1 MYEKMRVLLTF
12 LALPVALNAQEIAIS
27 EQRTLINRPTA
38 GSLERGSYDIEL
50 RMYPGGGLLGA
61 IAVGL
66 TERITFGTS
75 FGGLNIIGE
84 GDVIWNPRP
93 EANIKYRLMEET
105 YSAPALSIG
114 FNGQGFGEWAD
125 SLKRYQIKSPGVYA
139 ALSKNYSMIGNLG
152 FHAGINL
159 SLENDDGDG
168 DVNLWV
174 GFDKSI
180 NEEISFL
187 GEYDFAI
194 NDNSDDALGSGN
206 GYLNAALRWAF
217 VEELIIELN
226 VINLLGNRKDS
237 ASASREI
244 KIIYVEFF

>member
-1 MYEKMRVLLTF
+1 MYGKMRVLLTL
-12 LALPVALNAQEIAIS
+12 LALPAALYAQDIAIS

-50 RMYPGGGLLGA
+50 RMYPGGGLLGG

-84 GDVIWNPRP
+84 GPVIWNPKP
-93 EANIKYRLMEET
+93 EANIKYRLMEES

-114 FNGQGFGEWAD
+114 YSGQGFGKWDED
-125 SLKRYQIKSPGVYA
+125 KKRYQIKSAGVYA
-139 ALSKNYSMIGNLG
+139 ALSKNYSMVGNLG
-152 FHAGINL
+152 FHAGVNL
-159 SLENDDGDG
+159 SLEKDDGDE
-168 DVNLWV
+168 DISLWI

-187 GEYDFAI
+187 GEYDFAL
-194 NDNSDDALGSGN
+194 NDNSSKSLGSGD

-226 VINLLGNRKDS
+226 VNNLLGNRKDS
-237 ASASREI
+237 EVSSREL

>member
-1 MYEKMRVLLTF
+1 MYGKMRVLLTL
-12 LALPVALNAQEIAIS
+12 LALPAALYAQDIAIS

-50 RMYPGGGLLGA
+50 RMYPGGGLLGG

-84 GDVIWNPRP
+84 GEVIWNPKP
-93 EANIKYRLMEET
+93 EANIKYRLMEESYT
-105 YSAPALSIG
+105 APALSIG
-114 FNGQGFGEWAD
+114 YSGQGFGKWDEEF
-125 SLKRYQIKSPGVYA
+125 KRYQIKSAGVYA
-139 ALSKNYSMIGNLG
+139 ALSKNYSMVGNLG
-152 FHAGINL
+152 FHAGVNL
-159 SLENDDGDG
+159 SLEKDDGDE
-168 DVNLWV
+168 DINLWI

-187 GEYDFAI
+187 GEYDFAL
-194 NDNSDDALGSGN
+194 NDNSSKSLGSGD

-226 VINLLGNRKDS
+226 VNNLLGNREDTD
-237 ASASREI
+237 ASSREL

>member
-1 MYEKMRVLLTF
+1 MYGKMRVLLTL
-12 LALPVALNAQEIAIS
+12 LALPAALYAQDIAIS

-50 RMYPGGGLLGA
+50 RMYPGGGLLGG

-84 GDVIWNPRP
+84 GKVIWNPRP
-93 EANIKYRLMEET
+93 EANIKYRLMEES

-114 FNGQGFGEWAD
+114 FNGQGFGSWSD
-125 SLKRYQIKSPGVYA
+125 SLSRYQIKSPGVYA
-139 ALSKNYSMIGNLG
+139 ALSKNYSMVGNLG
-152 FHAGINL
+152 FHAGVNL
-159 SLENDDGDG
+159 SLENADGDE
-168 DVNLWV
+168 DINLWI

-187 GEYDFAI
+187 GEYDFAL
-194 NDNSDDALGSGN
+194 NDNSSKSLGSGD

-226 VINLLGNRKDS
+226 VNNLLGNREDS
-237 ASASREI
+237 DASSREL

>member
-1 MYEKMRVLLTF
+1 MYGKMRVLLTF

-27 EQRTLINRPTA
+27 EQRTLIYRPTA

-50 RMYPGGGLLGA
+50 RMYPGGGLLGT

-66 TERITFGTS
+66 TDRITFGTS

-93 EANIKYRLMEET
+93 EANIKYRLMEES
-105 YSAPALSIG
+105 YSAPALSFG
-114 FNGQGFGEWAD
+114 YNGQGFGEWDD
-125 SLKRYQIKSPGVYA
+125 SKKRYRIKSPGLFA
-139 ALSKNYSMIGNLG
+139 AVSKNYSMIGNLG
-152 FHAGINL
+152 FHAGVNI
-159 SLENDDGDG
+159 SFEKDDLDD
-168 DVNLWV
+168 DVNLWI

-187 GEYDFAI
+187 GEYDFAL
-194 NDNSDDALGSGN
+194 NDNSDNTLGSGN

-226 VINLLGNRKDS
+226 VNNLLGNRKDS
-237 ASASREI
+237 DAASREL

>member
-1 MYEKMRVLLTF
+1 MYRKMRVLLAL
-12 LALPVALNAQEIAIS
+12 LALPAGLYAQDIAIS

-75 FGGLNIIGE
+75 YGGLNIIGE
-84 GDVIWNPRP
+84 GEVIWNPKP
-93 EANIKYRLMEET
+93 EANIKYRLMEESYT
-105 YSAPALSIG
+105 APALSIG
-114 FNGQGFGEWAD
+114 FNGQGFGKWDEI
-125 SLKRYQIKSPGVYA
+125 LKRYQIKSPGVYA
-139 ALSKNYSMIGNLG
+139 ALSKNYSMVGNLG
-152 FHAGINL
+152 FHAGVNL
-159 SLENDDGDG
+159 SLENADGDE
-168 DVNLWV
+168 DINLWI

-194 NDNSDDALGSGN
+194 NDNSDNALGSGN

-226 VINLLGNRKDS
+226 VINLLGKRKDS
-237 ASASREI
+237 ASARREI
-244 KIIYVEFF
+244 KIIYIEFF

>member
-1 MYEKMRVLLTF
+1 MYRKMRVLLTL
-12 LALPVALNAQEIAIS
+12 LALPALLYAQDIAIS

-50 RMYPGGGLLGA
+50 RMYPGGGLLGG
-61 IAVGL
+61 ISVGL
-66 TERITFGTS
+66 TERITFGAS
-75 FGGLNIIGE
+75 YGGLNIIGE
-84 GDVIWNPRP
+84 GEVIWNPRP
-93 EANIKYRLMEET
+93 EVNIKYRLMEET

-114 FNGQGFGEWAD
+114 FSGQGFGKWDEI
-125 SLKRYQIKSPGVYA
+125 LNRYQFKSPGVYA
-139 ALSKNYSMIGNLG
+139 ALSKNYIMIGNLG
-152 FHAGINL
+152 FHAGVNL
-159 SLENDDGDG
+159 SLEKDDGDE
-168 DVNLWV
+168 DVNFWV

-194 NDNSDDALGSGN
+194 NDNHDNALGSGK

-226 VINLLGNRKDS
+226 VNNLLGNREDTD
-237 ASASREI
+237 SASREL

>member
-1 MYEKMRVLLTF
+1 MYGKMRVLLTL
-12 LALPVALNAQEIAIS
+12 LALPAALYAQDIAIS

-50 RMYPGGGLLGA
+50 RMYPGGGLLGG

-84 GDVIWNPRP
+84 GPVIWNPRP
-93 EANIKYRLMEET
+93 EANIKYRLMEES

-114 FNGQGFGEWAD
+114 FNGQGFGSWSD
-125 SLKRYQIKSPGVYA
+125 SLSRYQIKSPGVYA

-152 FHAGINL
+152 FHAGVNL
-159 SLENDDGDG
+159 SLENADGDE
-168 DVNLWV
+168 DINLWI

-187 GEYDFAI
+187 GEYDFAL
-194 NDNSDDALGSGN
+194 NDNSSKSLGSGD

-226 VINLLGNRKDS
+226 VNNLLGNREDS
-237 ASASREI
+237 DASSREL

>member
-1 MYEKMRVLLTF
+1 MYEKMRVLLMF
-12 LALPVALNAQEIAIS
+12 LALPAALYAQEIAIS

-38 GSLERGSYDIEL
+38 GSLDRGSYDIEL

-114 FNGQGFGEWAD
+114 FSGQGFGEWAD
-125 SLKRYQIKSPGVYA
+125 SLNRYQIKSPGVYA

-159 SLENDDGDG
+159 SLEKDDGDG
-168 DVNLWV
+168 DVNFWV

-194 NDNSDDALGSGN
+194 NDNSDNSLGSGN

-217 VEELIIELN
+217 VEQLIIELN

>member
-1 MYEKMRVLLTF
+1 MYGKMRVLLTL
-12 LALPVALNAQEIAIS
+12 LALPAAVYAQDIAIS

-50 RMYPGGGLLGA
+50 RMYPGGGLLGG

-84 GDVIWNPRP
+84 GEVIWNPKP
-93 EANIKYRLMEET
+93 EANIKYRLMEESYT
-105 YSAPALSIG
+105 APALSIG
-114 FNGQGFGEWAD
+114 YSGQGFGKWDEE
-125 SLKRYQIKSPGVYA
+125 LNRYQIKSAGVYA
-139 ALSKNYSMIGNLG
+139 ALSKNYSMVGNLG
-152 FHAGINL
+152 FHAGVNL
-159 SLENDDGDG
+159 SLENADGDE
-168 DVNLWV
+168 DINLWI

-187 GEYDFAI
+187 GEYDFAL
-194 NDNSDDALGSGN
+194 NDNSSKSLGSGD

-226 VINLLGNRKDS
+226 VNNLLGNREDS
-237 ASASREI
+237 DASSREL

>member
-1 MYEKMRVLLTF
+1 MYRKMRVLLTL
-12 LALPVALNAQEIAIS
+12 LALPAVLYAQDIAIS

-50 RMYPGGGLLGA
+50 RMYPGGGMLGG
-61 IAVGL
+61 ISVGL

-75 FGGLNIIGE
+75 YGGLNIIGE
-84 GDVIWNPRP
+84 GEVIWNPRP
-93 EANIKYRLMEET
+93 EANIKYRLMEES

-114 FNGQGFGEWAD
+114 FNGQGFGKWDETR
-125 SLKRYQIKSPGVYA
+125 KRYQIKSPGVYA
-139 ALSKNYSMIGNLG
+139 ALSKNYSMVGNLG
-152 FHAGINL
+152 FHAGVNL
-159 SLENDDGDG
+159 SLEDDDGDG
-168 DVNLWV
+168 DPNLWV

-194 NDNSDDALGSGN
+194 NDNEDNTLGSGN

-226 VINLLGNRKDS
+226 VNNLLGNRKDTD
-237 ASASREI
+237 SASREI

>member
-1 MYEKMRVLLTF
+1 MYGKMRVLLSF
-12 LALPVALNAQEIAIS
+12 LALPAALYAQDMAIS

-50 RMYPGGGLLGA
+50 RMYPGGGLLGG

-84 GDVIWNPRP
+84 GEVIWNPRP
-93 EANIKYRLMEET
+93 EANIKYRLMEESYT
-105 YSAPALSIG
+105 APALSIG
-114 FNGQGFGEWAD
+114 YSGQGFGKWDEE
-125 SLKRYQIKSPGVYA
+125 LKRYQIKSAGVYA
-139 ALSKNYSMIGNLG
+139 ALSKNYSMVGNLG
-152 FHAGINL
+152 FHGGVNL
-159 SLENDDGDG
+159 SLEKSDGDE
-168 DVNLWV
+168 DLNFWI

-194 NDNSDDALGSGN
+194 NDNENNALGSGN

-226 VINLLGNRKDS
+226 VNNLLGNRVDS
-237 ASASREI
+237 DEASREL

>member
-1 MYEKMRVLLTF
+1 MYGKMRVLLTF
-12 LALPVALNAQEIAIS
+12 LVLPAAVYAQDIAIS

-50 RMYPGGGLLGA
+50 RMYPGGGLLGG

-84 GDVIWNPRP
+84 GEVIWNPKP
-93 EANIKYRLMEET
+93 EANIKYRLMEESYT
-105 YSAPALSIG
+105 APALSIG
-114 FNGQGFGEWAD
+114 YSGQGFGKWDEE
-125 SLKRYQIKSPGVYA
+125 LKRYQIKSAGVYA
-139 ALSKNYSMIGNLG
+139 ALSKNYSMVGNLG
-152 FHAGINL
+152 FHAGVNL
-159 SLENDDGDG
+159 SLEKDDGDE
-168 DVNLWV
+168 DLNLWI

-187 GEYDFAI
+187 GEYDFAL
-194 NDNSDDALGSGN
+194 NDNSSKSLGSGD

-226 VINLLGNRKDS
+226 VNNLLGNREDS
-237 ASASREI
+237 DASSREL

>member
-1 MYEKMRVLLTF
+1 MYEKMRVLLTL
-12 LALPVALNAQEIAIS
+12 LALPAALYAQDIAIS

-50 RMYPGGGLLGA
+50 RMYPGGGLLGT
-61 IAVGL
+61 ISVGL

-93 EANIKYRLMEET
+93 EANLKYRLMEET

-114 FNGQGFGEWAD
+114 FNGQGFGKWDED
-125 SLKRYQIKSPGVYA
+125 LKRYQIKSPGVYA
-139 ALSKNYSMIGNLG
+139 AVSKNYSMIGNLG
-152 FHAGINL
+152 FHAGVNL
-159 SLENDDGDG
+159 SFEKDDGDE

-194 NDNSDDALGSGN
+194 NDNSDNALGSGN

-217 VEELIIELN
+217 VENLIIELN
-226 VINLLGNRKDS
+226 VNNLLGNREDS
-237 ASASREI
+237 DSASREI
-244 KIIYVEFF
+244 KIIYIEFF

>member
-1 MYEKMRVLLTF
+1 MYVKMRVLLML
-12 LALPVALNAQEIAIS
+12 LAIPITLSAQEIAIS

-38 GSLERGSYDIEL
+38 GSLERGSFDIEL
-50 RMYPGGGLLGA
+50 RMFPGGGLLGG

-75 FGGLNIIGE
+75 YGGLNIIGE
-84 GDVIWNPRP
+84 GEVSWNPRP
-93 EANIKYRLMEET
+93 EVNIKYRLMEESYT
-105 YSAPALSIG
+105 GPALSIG
-114 FNGQGFGEWAD
+114 FSGQGFGEWSD

-139 ALSKNYSMIGNLG
+139 ALSKNYNMIGNLG
-152 FHAGINL
+152 FHAGTNLSFEKEDGDDEINL
-159 SLENDDGDG
+159 
-168 DVNLWV
+168 WI

-187 GEYDFAI
+187 GEYDFAL
-194 NDNSDDALGSGN
+194 NDNSDKSLGSGN

-217 VEELIIELN
+217 VEELIIEFN
-226 VINLLGNRKDS
+226 VNNLLGNRNDS
-237 ASASREI
+237 DAASREI

>member
-1 MYEKMRVLLTF
+1 MYSKMRVLLTL
-12 LALPVALNAQEIAIS
+12 LALPAALYAQDIAIS

-84 GDVIWNPRP
+84 GDVIWNPNP

-114 FNGQGFGEWAD
+114 FNGQGFGEWSD
-125 SLKRYQIKSPGVYA
+125 SLARYQIKSPGIYA

-159 SLENDDGDG
+159 SLEKDDDG

-180 NEEISFL
+180 NEEISLL

-194 NDNSDDALGSGN
+194 NDNSDNALGSGN

-217 VEELIIELN
+217 VEELIIELDVN
-226 VINLLGNRKDS
+226 NLLGNREDTD
-237 ASASREI
+237 SASREI